1 MESKL
6 NYTIVGLFVV
16 ILTAA
21 MLSFAYWLTKSYGV
35 QVYDTY
41 YVHLTESVAGL
52 NIDAAVKYRGVDVGT
67 VTNIG
72 INPENPEEV
81 RLALKINRDT
91 HIKTDTTAAISYYGI
106 TGLAFIELKG
116 MDKYAPPLK
125 MVDDT
130 VPVIPSRP
138 SAIKRID
145 QSLSQLA
152 EKSTKTL
159 DNMNRLFGDKNL
171 QNIED
176 LLIESKGLVTDIR
189 SQLDG
194 IQTLMDKG
202 LVMESKIISAADK
215 VGEASTSIKL
225 LADNLEKNTTDISQ
239 EMSTGMRDSFS
250 ALTQLLSDLDV
261 LTNSLQSTIN
271 DIKTSPGDLLF
282 KRTQTL
288 PGPGE
293 EGYHEE

>member
-16 ILTAA
+16 ILTTA

-81 RLALKINRDT
+81 RLALEINRDT

-116 MDKYAPPLK
+116 MDKNAPLLK
-125 MVDDT
+125 VVDDT

-152 EKSTKTL
+152 EKSAKTL
-159 DNMNRLFGDKNL
+159 DNINRLFGDKNL
-171 QNIED
+171 KNIED
-176 LLIESKGLVTDIR
+176 LLIESKGLVTDLR

-194 IQTLMDKG
+194 MQTLMDKG
-202 LVMESKIISAADK
+202 VEMESKIISAADK

-225 LADNLEKNTTDISQ
+225 LADNLEKNTTGISQ

-250 ALTQLLSDLDV
+250 ALTQLLSDLDI
-261 LTNSLQSTIN
+261 LTISLQSTIN

-293 EGYHEE
+293 EGYHEK

>member
-16 ILTAA
+16 ILTTA

-72 INPENPEEV
+72 ISPENPEEV
-81 RLALKINRDT
+81 RLALEINRDT
-91 HIKTDTTAAISYYGI
+91 QIKTDTTAAISYYGI

-116 MDKYAPPLK
+116 LDKSAPLLK
-125 MVDDT
+125 TVDDT
-130 VPVIPSRP
+130 VAVIPSRP

-159 DNMNRLFGDKNL
+159 DNINRLFGDKNL
-171 QNIED
+171 KNIED
-176 LLIESKGLVTDIR
+176 LLIESKGLVTDLR

-194 IQTLMDKG
+194 MQKLMDKG

-215 VGEASTSIKL
+215 VGEASISIKL
-225 LADNLEKNTTDISQ
+225 MADNLEQNTADISQ

-250 ALTQLLSDLDV
+250 SLTQLLSDLDV
-261 LTNSLQSTIN
+261 FTISLQSTIN

>member
-16 ILTAA
+16 ILTTA

-81 RLALKINRDT
+81 RLALEINRDT

-116 MDKYAPPLK
+116 MDKNAPLLQV
-125 MVDDT
+125 VDDT

-152 EKSTKTL
+152 EKSAKTL
-159 DNMNRLFGDKNL
+159 DNINRLFGDKNL
-171 QNIED
+171 KNIED
-176 LLIESKGLVTDIR
+176 LLIESKGLVTDLR

-194 IQTLMDKG
+194 MQTLMDKG
-202 LVMESKIISAADK
+202 VEMESKIISAADK

-225 LADNLEKNTTDISQ
+225 LADNLEKNTTGISQ

-261 LTNSLQSTIN
+261 LTISLQSTIN

-293 EGYHEE
+293 EGYHEK

>member
-16 ILTAA
+16 ILTTA

-81 RLALKINRDT
+81 RLALEINRDT

-116 MDKYAPPLK
+116 MDKNAPQLK
-125 MVDDT
+125 VVDDT

-152 EKSTKTL
+152 EKSAKTL
-159 DNMNRLFGDKNL
+159 DNINRLFGDKNL
-171 QNIED
+171 KNIED
-176 LLIESKGLVTDIR
+176 LLIESKGLVTDLR

-194 IQTLMDKG
+194 MQTLMDKG
-202 LVMESKIISAADK
+202 VEMESKIISAADK

-225 LADNLEKNTTDISQ
+225 LADNLEKNTTGISQ

-250 ALTQLLSDLDV
+250 ALTQLLSDLDI
-261 LTNSLQSTIN
+261 LTISLQSTIN

-293 EGYHEE
+293 EGYHEK

>member
-16 ILTAA
+16 ILTTA

-35 QVYDTY
+35 KVFDTY
-41 YVHLTESVAGL
+41 YVHFTESVAGL

-81 RLALKINRDT
+81 RLALEINRDT

-116 MDKYAPPLK
+116 MDKNAPLLK
-125 MVDDT
+125 VVDDT

-152 EKSTKTL
+152 EKSAKTL
-159 DNMNRLFGDKNL
+159 DNINRLFGDKNL
-171 QNIED
+171 KNIED
-176 LLIESKGLVTDIR
+176 LLIESKGLVTDLR

-194 IQTLMDKG
+194 MQTLMDKG
-202 LVMESKIISAADK
+202 VEMESKIISAADK

-225 LADNLEKNTTDISQ
+225 LADNLEKNTTGISQ
-239 EMSTGMRDSFS
+239 EMSTGMRDSVS

-261 LTNSLQSTIN
+261 LTISLQSTIN

-293 EGYHEE
+293 EGYHEK

>member
-16 ILTAA
+16 ILTTA

-81 RLALKINRDT
+81 RLALEINRDT

-116 MDKYAPPLK
+116 MDKNAPLLK
-125 MVDDT
+125 VVDDT

-152 EKSTKTL
+152 EKSAKTL
-159 DNMNRLFGDKNL
+159 DNINRLFGDKNL
-171 QNIED
+171 KNIED
-176 LLIESKGLVTDIR
+176 LLIESKGLVTDLR

-194 IQTLMDKG
+194 MQTLMDKG
-202 LVMESKIISAADK
+202 LEMESKIISAADK

-225 LADNLEKNTTDISQ
+225 LADNLEKNTTGISQ

-250 ALTQLLSDLDV
+250 ALTQLLSDLDI
-261 LTNSLQSTIN
+261 LTISLQSTIN

-293 EGYHEE
+293 EGYHEK